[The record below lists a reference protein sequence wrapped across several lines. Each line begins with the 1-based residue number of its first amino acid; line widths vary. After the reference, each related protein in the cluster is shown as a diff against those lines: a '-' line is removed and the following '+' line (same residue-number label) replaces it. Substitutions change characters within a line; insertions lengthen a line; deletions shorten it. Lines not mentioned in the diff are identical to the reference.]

1 MTRKEFINVLREDV
15 QNYIDNFDRF
25 DGNPQLM
32 INPDTLDIKLVNGS
46 AMLDAI
52 ADSEEAVEDAA
63 FAEGAET
70 KEASDYQ
77 VTRNPD
83 FYAVTKLLK
92 PVSAHN
98 SEPSEAALKKIADVY
113 FK

>member
-1 MTRKEFINVLREDV
+1 MTRKEFIDALKESV
-15 QNYIDNFDRF
+15 QIYIDNFDRF
-25 DGNPQLM
+25 DGNPQIM
-32 INPDTLDIKLVNGS
+32 INPDTFDIKLVNGS
-46 AMLDAI
+46 EMLDAI
-52 ADSEEAVEDAA
+52 ADSDEAVEDAA

-92 PVSAHN
+92 PFSAHT
-98 SEPSEAALKKIADVY
+98 SEPDDVAIRKIAANY
-113 FK
+113 F

>member
-1 MTRKEFINVLREDV
+1 MTRKEFIDALKENV
-15 QNYIDNFDRF
+15 QIYIDNFDRF
-25 DGNPQLM
+25 DSNPQLM

-46 AMLDAI
+46 EMLDAL
-52 ADSEEAVEDAA
+52 ADPEEAVEDAA

-92 PVSAHN
+92 HVSAHN